1 MNITGA
7 IFHRSFEKAYLK
19 KDKKIRAAFDERFE
33 LFRRDT
39 FHPLLN
45 NHPLHGE
52 WEGHRSINI
61 TGDLRAIFKVEG
73 ETAVFV
79 AVDTHT
85 NLYD

>member
-1 MNITGA
+1 MTPYY
-7 IFHRSFEKAYLK
+7 HRSFK
-19 KDKKIRAAFDERFE
+19 KDYKKLPASVQSRFDERLE
-33 LFRRDT
+33 LFLKDP
-39 FHPLLN
+39 FHHLLN

-73 ETAVFV
+73 ETVIFV
-79 AVDTHT
+79 AIDTHS

>member
-1 MNITGA
+1 MNITGVV
-7 IFHRSFEKAYLK
+7 FHRNFEKAYLK
-19 KDKKIRAAFDERFE
+19 KDKEVQLAFDKRFE
-33 LFRRDT
+33 LFKQNQ

-61 TGDLRAIFKVEG
+61 TGDLRAIFKIE
-73 ETAVFV
+73 ETVVIFV
-79 AVDTHT
+79 TIDTHT